1 MLPKLPREKLLD
13 LYKTMLVMRRF
24 EEALIKVTKT
34 GISVGH
40 FHVYIGEECTGA
52 PALSLLRPHD
62 AIFTTHRNHGH
73 LLARGA
79 DPGRLMAEILGKATG
94 YNKGKGGT
102 LHTTVRELGF
112 LTSSGIV
119 GGVIPLATGAAFA
132 AKQRKTGGASMC
144 LFGDGALEEGVFHE
158 SLNMAAL
165 WSLPVI
171 YLCENNSLGALGQKA
186 GEFSSSTI
194 AARSL
199 LDLATPY
206 GIPAVSVDG
215 ADAGAVYQAVQ
226 KALARARK
234 GQGATFIEAKT
245 FRWPGSRP
253 VWPELLTGETDLRLA
268 WDLKAIPKQHSDW
281 HRKKDGLLR
290 FTRELVKSGRAT
302 AEQIL
307 ELDREACDRIE
318 RAVRFARESPE
329 PKPEAALE
337 GVFA

>member
-1 MLPKLPREKLLD
+1 MLPKMPREKLLN
-13 LYKTMLVMRRF
+13 LCRTMLVMRRF
-24 EEALIKVTKT
+24 EEALIRLTKS

-40 FHVYIGEECTGA
+40 FHVYIGQECTGA
-52 PALSLLRPHD
+52 PALSLLRSGD

-112 LTSSGIV
+112 LTTSGIV

-132 AKQRKTGGASMC
+132 AKQQKSDGASVC

-158 SLNMAAL
+158 SLNLAAL
-165 WSLPVI
+165 WSLPVV

-186 GEFSSSTI
+186 GEYSSSTI
-194 AARSL
+194 AARDL

-226 KALARARK
+226 AALAHARK
-234 GQGATFIEAKT
+234 GRGPTFIEAKT
-245 FRWPGSRP
+245 RRWPGSRP
-253 VWPELLTGETDLRLA
+253 LWPELLTGVTDLRFA

-281 HRKKDGLLR
+281 HRKDDGLLR
-290 FTRELVKSGRAT
+290 FTRELLKARRAT
-302 AEQIL
+302 SEQIL
-307 ELDREACDRIE
+307 ELDREVRDQIE
-318 RAVRFARESPE
+318 RAVRFAQESPE

>member
-24 EEALIKVTKT
+24 EEALIRVTKS

-40 FHVYIGEECTGA
+40 FHVYIGQECTGA
-52 PALSLLRPHD
+52 PALSLLGSRD
-62 AIFTTHRNHGH
+62 TVFTTHRNHGH

-79 DPGRLMAEILGKATG
+79 DPGKLMAEIFGKATG

-102 LHTTVRELGF
+102 LHTTAGELGF
-112 LTSSGIV
+112 LTTSAIV

-132 AKQRKTGGASMC
+132 AKERKTRGASMC
-144 LFGDGALEEGVFHE
+144 LFGDGALEEGVVHE
-158 SLNMAAL
+158 SFNLAAL
-165 WSLPVI
+165 WSLPVV
-171 YLCENNSLGALGQKA
+171 YLCENNSFGAPGQKA
-186 GEFSSSTI
+186 GEYSSSTI

-199 LDLATPY
+199 LSLATPY

-215 ADAGAVYQAVQ
+215 TDAGAVHQAVQ

-234 GQGATFIEAKT
+234 GQGPVFIEAKT

-253 VWPELLTGETDLRLA
+253 VWPELLTGETDLKRA
-268 WDLKAIPKQHSDW
+268 WDLKAIPKQYADW
-281 HRKKDGLLR
+281 HRKKDGVLR
-290 FTRELVKSGRAT
+290 FTRELLKSRRAT
-302 AEQIL
+302 PEEIL
-307 ELDREACDRIE
+307 EMDREAQARNE
-318 RAVRFARESPE
+318 QAVRFALDSPE

-337 GVFA
+337 DVFA

>member
-1 MLPKLPREKLLD
+1 VLPKLPREKLLD

-24 EEALIKVTKT
+24 EEALIKLTKS

-40 FHVYIGEECTGA
+40 FHVYIGQECTGG
-52 PALSLLRPHD
+52 PALSLLGPHD
-62 AIFTTHRNHGH
+62 AVFTTHRNHGH

-112 LTSSGIV
+112 LTTSGIV
-119 GGVIPLATGAAFA
+119 GGVIPLAAGAAFA
-132 AKQRKTGGASMC
+132 AKQRKTDGASMC

-206 GIPAVSVDG
+206 GIPAVSVDEGQGFAVRTDLTCTPAAETTVTPDKAATASCEIKLSRAGKSRVRFEYRLADGMARTNPVTIEVGG
-215 ADAGAVYQAVQ
+215 AAA
-226 KALARARK
+226 ARA
-234 GQGATFIEAKT
+234 
-245 FRWPGSRP
+245 
-253 VWPELLTGETDLRLA
+253 
-268 WDLKAIPKQHSDW
+268 
-281 HRKKDGLLR
+281 
-290 FTRELVKSGRAT
+290 
-302 AEQIL
+302 L
-307 ELDREACDRIE
+307 E
-318 RAVRFARESPE
+318 
-329 PKPEAALE
+329 
-337 GVFA
+337 